1 MPIYKDYNNHEIND
15 IIDDALEIGW
25 FKSNKSF
32 QSIFKK
38 WGLTEEELIIIMS
51 DQLDTKS
58 FKQWEKGL
66 KEENITLLIYM
77 RINEVYCNESILNCT
92 WI

>member
-1 MPIYKDYNNHEIND
+1 MPVYKDYNNHEIND
-15 IIDDALEIGW
+15 IIDDAWEIGW
-25 FKSNKSF
+25 FKSNISF

-51 DQLDTKS
+51 NELETKS

-66 KEENITLLIYM
+66 KEENKTFINSK
-77 RINEVYCNESILNCT
+77 RINEIYCNESI
-92 WI
+92 

>member
-15 IIDDALEIGW
+15 IIDDAWEISW
-25 FKSNKSF
+25 FKSNISF

-58 FKQWEKGL
+58 FKQWEKRIEGR
-66 KEENITLLIYM
+66 KHNINYLY
-77 RINEVYCNESILNCT
+77 EDQ
-92 WI
+92 

>member
-15 IIDDALEIGW
+15 IIDDVWEIGW
-25 FKSNKSF
+25 FKSNISF

-38 WGLTEEELIIIMS
+38 QGLTEEELIIIMS

-58 FKQWEKGL
+58 FKQWEKRIEGR
-66 KEENITLLIYM
+66 KQNIY
-77 RINEVYCNESILNCT
+77 
-92 WI
+92 

>member
-1 MPIYKDYNNHEIND
+1 MPVYKDYNNHEIND
-15 IIDDALEIGW
+15 IIDDAWEIGW
-25 FKSNKSF
+25 LKSNKSF

-58 FKQWEKGL
+58 FKQWEKRIERR
-66 KEENITLLIYM
+66 KQNIK
-77 RINEVYCNESILNCT
+77 
-92 WI
+92 

>member
-1 MPIYKDYNNHEIND
+1 MPVYKDYNNHEIND
-15 IIDDALEIGW
+15 IIDDTWEIGW
-25 FKSNKSF
+25 FKSNISF

-58 FKQWEKGL
+58 FKQWEKRIEGR
-66 KEENITLLIYM
+66 KHNIIIYM
-77 RINEVYCNESILNCT
+77 RINEVYCNESI
-92 WI
+92 

>member
-15 IIDDALEIGW
+15 IIDYAWEISW
-25 FKSNKSF
+25 FKSNISF

-58 FKQWEKGL
+58 FKKWGKRIEGRKH
-66 KEENITLLIYM
+66 NINYFY
-77 RINEVYCNESILNCT
+77 EDQ
-92 WI
+92 